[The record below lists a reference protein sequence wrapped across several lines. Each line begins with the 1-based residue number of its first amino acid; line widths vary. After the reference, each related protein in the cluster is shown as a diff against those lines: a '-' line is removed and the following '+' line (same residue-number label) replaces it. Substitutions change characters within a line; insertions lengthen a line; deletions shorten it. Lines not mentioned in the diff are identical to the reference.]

1 MIPKI
6 NRPEPLLKDQ
16 WRCCFIGLLCCIL
29 LFGAAGCS
37 GDGDTF
43 SSRSG
48 GSESQDELYEMEQ
61 DVLLQI
67 NEYRQSQFLSLL
79 RWNETIADYC
89 RTHSLN
95 MAAGAVD
102 FGHDGFDDRV
112 DGIAETISY
121 EYAAENVASN
131 NYSDPVTTAV
141 DGWLNSPGHLA
152 NIEGDYN
159 LTGIGVAQDEDG
171 VYYFTQIF
179 IRQ

>member
-1 MIPKI
+1 MITQTH
-6 NRPEPLLKDQ
+6 RQEPLPKDQ
-16 WRCCFIGLLCCIL
+16 LRCFFIGFFCCIL
-29 LFGAAGCS
+29 LFCAVGCS
-37 GDGDTF
+37 SDGSSF
-43 SSRSG
+43 SSSTG
-48 GSESQDELYEMEQ
+48 DSDSQDEFYEMEQ
-61 DVLLQI
+61 DILLQI

-102 FGHDGFDDRV
+102 FGHDGFNDRV
-112 DGIAETISY
+112 NGIAQTISY

-141 DGWLNSPGHLA
+141 DGWLNSPEHLE

>member
-1 MIPKI
+1 MITITKKP
-6 NRPEPLLKDQ
+6 NQSSKDPI
-16 WRCCFIGLLCCIL
+16 RSFFIGLLFCIL
-29 LFGAAGCS
+29 LSGVAGCS
-37 GDGDTF
+37 TSTDD
-43 SSRSG
+43 SRG
-48 GSESQDELYEMEQ
+48 QDEFYEMEQ

-112 DGIAETISY
+112 DGIAQTISY
-121 EYAAENVASN
+121 KYAAENVASN

-141 DGWLNSPGHLA
+141 EGWLNSPGHLE

>member
-1 MIPKI
+1 MITKT
-6 NRPEPLLKDQ
+6 NRQEPLPKDQ
-16 WRCCFIGLLCCIL
+16 LRYFFIGFFCCIL
-29 LFGAAGCS
+29 LFCAVGCS
-37 GDGDTF
+37 NDGATF
-43 SSRSG
+43 NSSSND
-48 GSESQDELYEMEQ
+48 SEDQDELYEMEQ

-95 MAAGAVD
+95 MAVGAVD

-112 DGIAETISY
+112 DGIAQTISY
-121 EYAAENVASN
+121 EFAAENVASN

-141 DGWLNSPGHLA
+141 EGWLNSPEHLE